1 MRSEPVCQGRPQRVT
16 GVVESM
22 SRTKS
27 ALICGAAALGLSVG
41 GCASTT
47 PRIPYTLAEGQAADV
62 PGMPAD
68 VRFYADSPAF
78 VYERFRQ
85 GVVAQAQARHEP
97 VTYLALSSGGS
108 DGAFGAGF
116 LKGLSESH
124 QRPQFTIVSG
134 ISTGALMAP
143 FVFLGQGYDGTLQD
157 LYTNGYASALV
168 KDVSVLNAVV
178 GNAFVDSDKLGKFIA
193 RYIDQGVLDAVAAE
207 HRKGR
212 RLIVVTTNID
222 QQRSV
227 IWNMGAIADSHAPN
241 ALSLFRQ
248 VLAASASIPALFPP
262 RLIEVE
268 SGGRKFQEMHV
279 DGATV
284 RQVYVAPDELIF
296 GGKSAGPSPVK
307 DLYIL
312 VNNKIDPSFQ
322 VVENNTVSLAARG
335 LSTILKRE
343 GRNNVL
349 SSYAYATSH
358 GMGYHIAFID
368 ADAPEAPSTDAA
380 EQFSTEYMT
389 TLFARGEAKGRMTGP
404 WLSHPP
410 LSTDPAGHDLAA
422 SR

>member
-1 MRSEPVCQGRPQRVT
+1 MFGT
-16 GVVESM
+16 
-22 SRTKS
+22 
-27 ALICGAAALGLSVG
+27 LAAVSLTVG

-47 PRIPYTLAEGQAADV
+47 PRIPYTLAEAQVADV

-68 VRFYADSPAF
+68 IRFYADSPAYVF
-78 VYERFRQ
+78 ERFRQ
-85 GVVAQAQARHEP
+85 GVVGPAAARHEP
-97 VTYLALSSGGS
+97 VTFLALSSGGA

-116 LKGLSESH
+116 LKGLSQSH
-124 QRPQFTIVSG
+124 QRPQFTVVSG

-143 FVFLGQGYDGTLQD
+143 FVFLGPQYDATLKD
-157 LYTNGYASALV
+157 LYTSGYASALV
-168 KDVSVLNAVV
+168 KDVSVLNALV

-193 RYIDQGVLDAVAAE
+193 RYIDQGVLDAIAAE

-227 IWNMGAIADSHAPN
+227 VWDMGAIAASRAPN
-241 ALSLFRQ
+241 ALALFRQ

-268 SGGRKFQEMHV
+268 SGGRTFQEMHV

-322 VVENNTVSLAARG
+322 VVENSTVAVAARG

-349 SSYAYATSH
+349 SSYAYAAAH
-358 GMGYHIAFID
+358 GEGFHIAFID
-368 ADAPEAPSTDAA
+368 ADAPEPPTTDAA
-380 EQFSTEYMT
+380 EQFSTDYMRG
-389 TLFARGEAKGRMTGP
+389 LFARGEARGRMASP
-404 WLSHPP
+404 WMSRPP
-410 LSTDPAGHDLAA
+410 LSTDPAGHALSAA
-422 SR
+422 R